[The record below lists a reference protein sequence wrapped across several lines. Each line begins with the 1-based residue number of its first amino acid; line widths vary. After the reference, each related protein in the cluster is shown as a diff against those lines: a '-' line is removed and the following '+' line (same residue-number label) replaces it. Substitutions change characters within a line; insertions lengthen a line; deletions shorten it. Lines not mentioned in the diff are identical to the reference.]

1 MIDKADFYHGAALA
15 MAFNDSRC
23 IDIARCP
30 PGYLI
35 NDSVLAILKYTTKNG
50 SPWLFTFT
58 AEDVTRLQHCPDG
71 VDRAV
76 MVLVCGGDGICTIS
90 AETAL
95 SLLEGAA
102 GGIGVRRKFHGWYR
116 VSGPAGKLEKKVA
129 LKRWPQILF
138 EGEVDVD
145 GQ

>member
-15 MAFNDSRC
+15 TAFNDSRC
-23 IDIARCP
+23 IDIARCT
-30 PGYLI
+30 PGYLV
-35 NDSVLAILKYTTKNG
+35 NDSVLALLKYTTKNG
-50 SPWLFTFT
+50 SPWQFTFS

-71 VDRAV
+71 VDRVV

-95 SLLEGAA
+95 LLLEGAP

-116 VSGPAGKLEKKVA
+116 VSGPAGRLEKKVA

-138 EGEVDVD
+138 EGEEDVD
-145 GQ
+145 D